1 MLPLRKIFKIKLTYF
16 KPIILLVML
25 CSMASS
31 KTLAL
36 RPFLNQPIVGLDTI
50 ESEIPFGMRARE
62 KPTNINMVKAP
73 VVITKAPTNESTLIK
88 LQSGLIKI
96 FYINRPGKADK
107 MMSITSTDL
116 GWTWKTPEVEFDLPG
131 EAYYANQ
138 VMQDKD
144 GTIHCIYHIFKPGN
158 LGYRG
163 RHLDLWYTNKK
174 PGEKWTAPNM
184 IFNGYVGS
192 IRGFIQL
199 KNGRLVI
206 PMSESDTSRANKPTH
221 GDTDYGLFQVI
232 TLNSDDAGMSWVK
245 SSSTLK
251 IPIDKN
257 QVTRYGA
264 VEPNAIELNDGRIWM
279 LIRTNKGF
287 LYETYSHD
295 SGTSWEEPKQS
306 DFISSDS
313 PASTLRLKNG
323 KIILFLNQDQRY
335 DDNRSYANGGR
346 EALHAAF
353 STDEAAS
360 WKGFREVLVS
370 PASKPV
376 KRGDRGTAYPSAVEL
391 DNGKI
396 LVVSGQGEEASVFM
410 FDQHWLEEKSQ
421 KDNFKNGLIQW
432 TNHGSVNNGVWNF
445 PMTMKGKLYIKLK
458 NHSNSNLVELALT
471 DHFSVAHDSV
481 ASKISPFYFSPKLLK
496 ITKAKTIKIE
506 WDMSQLNSALKING
520 ENIPSTEFHF
530 SPTKYGFNYLR
541 IKTESDKIYEAIE
554 HLKMRPL
561 HY

>member
-1 MLPLRKIFKIKLTYF
+1 
-16 KPIILLVML
+16 
-25 CSMASS
+25 
-31 KTLAL
+31 
-36 RPFLNQPIVGLDTI
+36 
-50 ESEIPFGMRARE
+50 MRARN
-62 KPTNINMVKAP
+62 KPTKKNFVKAP
-73 VVITKAPTNESTLIK
+73 VIITKAPTNESTLIK

-96 FYINRPGKADK
+96 FYINRPGNADK
-107 MMSITSTDL
+107 MMSISSTDM
-116 GWTWKTPEVEFDLPG
+116 GWTWKAPEVEFELPG

-138 VMQDKD
+138 VMQDKA

-163 RHLDLWYTNKK
+163 RHLDLWYTKKK
-174 PGEKWTAPNM
+174 PGEKWTAPKM

-192 IRGFIQL
+192 IRGFMQL
-199 KNGRLVI
+199 KNGRLII
-206 PMSESDTSRANKPTH
+206 PMSESDTSRANKPTN
-221 GDTDYGLFQVI
+221 GETDYGLFQVM
-232 TLNSDDAGMSWVK
+232 TLNSDDAGMSWAK
-245 SSSTLK
+245 STSKLK

-264 VEPNAIELNDGRIWM
+264 VEPNAIELNDGRLWM

-295 SGTSWEEPKQS
+295 SGTSWDEPKKS

-313 PASTLRLKNG
+313 PAGMLRLRNR

-370 PASKPV
+370 PSSKPV

-391 DNGKI
+391 DNGNI
-396 LVVSGQGEEASVFM
+396 LVVSGQGEEACIFM

-421 KDNFKNGLIQW
+421 KDYFKKDLVQW
-432 TNHGSVNNGVWNF
+432 TTHGSSRNNGVWNF
-445 PMTMKGKLYIKLK
+445 PMTMKGKLLIKLK
-458 NHSNSNLVELALT
+458 NNSNSDLLELALT

-481 ASKISPFYFSPKLLK
+481 ASKISPLYFSPKKLK
-496 ITKAKTIKIE
+496 ITKVKTIKIT
-506 WDMSQLNSALKING
+506 WDMSDKKSVLKING
-520 ENIPSTEFHF
+520 ESIPRTEFNF
-530 SPTKYGFNYLR
+530 SSTKYGYNYLR
-541 IKTESDKIYEAIE
+541 IKTETNKIYDAIE
-554 HLKMRPL
+554 HVKMSPL
-561 HY
+561 NY